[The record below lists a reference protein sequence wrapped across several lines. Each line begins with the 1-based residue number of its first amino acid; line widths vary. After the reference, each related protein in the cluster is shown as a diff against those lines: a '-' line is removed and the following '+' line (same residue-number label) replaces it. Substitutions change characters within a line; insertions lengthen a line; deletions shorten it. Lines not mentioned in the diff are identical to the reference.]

1 MCTFLEKKEKKPT
14 INGFCILQSLYEG
27 KLDAIYLYVTLP
39 TNSAYHD
46 FEVVTTGGLDGIK
59 YLARH
64 RTGYSPDFC
73 FRIKLGDDGKLVTN
87 EVELTEMRIKYAKNL
102 GGIAAV

>member
-1 MCTFLEKKEKKPT
+1 MQIPFKKNDDKR
-14 INGFCILQSLYEG
+14 LLRALYEE

-39 TNSAYHD
+39 TNSAYTD
-46 FEVVTTGGLDGIK
+46 FEVVTTGGLDWIK

-64 RTGYSPDFC
+64 RFGYSPDFC
-73 FRIKLGDDGKLVTN
+73 FRIELGDDGQLVTN
-87 EVELTEMRIKYAKNL
+87 EVELTEMRIKDAPNL